1 MTPAE
6 KVRSFRESKELTQGA
21 LGMVIGLKAH
31 QVRDIES
38 GKQKVSEAI
47 AKQIEKN
54 FYISYKNFLFDDDL
68 PITEVNKINDEYTTI
83 KLFPNIKAS
92 CANGSVCVVEDYDIQ
107 EMRFPTSY
115 LLNNLGI
122 KCAKNVHAIVAD
134 GNSME
139 PLIKDGDI
147 LFVTPFDTVRDGNV
161 YIVNVNG
168 DIYCKKVYKNPITKG
183 LTLRGENEIAPK
195 YEISEND
202 MDTVKF
208 MGEVFV
214 VMNVNVLR
222 RLR

>member
-1 MTPAE
+1 MNNFKEEVNELKSLLSVSTDAQLAE
-6 KVRSFRESKELTQGA
+6 LVGVEVPTISTWKQRGLSKSAKLVLA
-21 LGMVIGLKAH
+21 NLKH
-31 QVRDIES
+31 KSIQNE
-38 GKQKVSEAI
+38 
-47 AKQIEKN
+47 
-54 FYISYKNFLFDDDL
+54 L
-68 PITEVNKINDEYTTI
+68 PINNNEYTII
-83 KLFPNIKAS
+83 KLYPNIKAS

-107 EMRFPTSY
+107 EMKFPTSY
-115 LLNNLGI
+115 LLNHLGI
-122 KCAKNVHAIVAD
+122 KCAKDVHAIVAD

-147 LFVTPFDTVRDGNV
+147 LFITPFDTVRDGNI

-168 DIYCKKVYKNPITKG
+168 EIYCKKVYKNPITKG
-183 LTLRGENEIAPK
+183 LILKGENEIAPK

-202 MDTVKF
+202 METVKF